1 MFELICSNFYLSFFL
16 WWLIGFLLA
25 LFGIR
30 TKRNGTTLSDILFAV
45 PCGIIGLFA
54 IIPFFIVN
62 DIDFFNKRLF

>member
-1 MFELICSNFYLSFFL
+1 
-16 WWLIGFLLA
+16 

-54 IIPFFIVN
+54 IIPFLIVN
-62 DIDFFNKRLF
+62 DIDFFNRKLF